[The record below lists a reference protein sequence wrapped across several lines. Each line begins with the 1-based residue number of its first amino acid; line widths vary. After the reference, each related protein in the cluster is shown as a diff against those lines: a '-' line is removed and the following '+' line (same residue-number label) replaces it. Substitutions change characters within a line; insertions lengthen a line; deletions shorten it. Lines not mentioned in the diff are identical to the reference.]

1 MKKTLSPITIDIPLI
16 SPATGLT
23 CTQYRLEIRVW
34 DGLKAAPP
42 LLASYSKT
50 VKNLTASTGNYTVNV
65 SRLVNDFL
73 DLQPKSNAST
83 ALIDGENQR
92 WVKTEVF
99 YTTSN
104 VSEAT
109 APQSVAINII
119 VKGYTYGNEGA
130 NQETPANK
138 NLISYNEFNV
148 SRTGVFV
155 LPIEIDESTAA
166 VPSLTLSS
174 VVLVSGTTYTLTF
187 VPVGDYS
194 SLYGF
199 AVDAGVVRY
208 LELLAGVTS
217 TRTIDIPF
225 TGSVNVSIKGFDNG
239 TATDIVSNVI
249 NISI

>member
-1 MKKTLSPITIDIPLI
+1 MKKTLSPIYITIPFV
-16 SPATGLT
+16 SPATALT
-23 CTQYRLEIRVW
+23 STQYRLEVRVW

-42 LLASYSKT
+42 IAASYSKT
-50 VKNLTASTGNYTVNV
+50 VKNLTSSTGSQTVNI

-73 DLQPKSNAST
+73 DLSPKSNAST

-104 VSEAT
+104 TSEAT
-109 APQSVAINII
+109 TSQSADINII

-130 NQETPANK
+130 NQETPTNK

-155 LPIEIDESTAA
+155 LPIEITESTPV
-166 VPSLTLSS
+166 VPSLTLAS

-187 VPVGDYS
+187 TPVGSYS
-194 SLYGF
+194 TLDGYAEGT
-199 AVDAGVVRY
+199 GGRQIET
-208 LELLAGVTS
+208 LTGVTS
-217 TRTIDIPF
+217 TRTMTIPW
-225 TGSVNVSIKGFDNG
+225 TGSVDVKIEGFDNG
-239 TATDIVSNVI
+239 TAADIVSNII
-249 NISI
+249 NITI